1 VLELEAG
8 LKEAEGTIE
17 ELSRAQIEMKR
28 LIDQER
34 AVYNDERERLEED
47 IQRAKLVAET
57 KIRLIKNRLMSIYDG
72 DFP

>member
-1 VLELEAG
+1 
-8 LKEAEGTIE
+8 
-17 ELSRAQIEMKR
+17 MKR

-57 KIRLIKNRLMSIYDG
+57 KIRLIKNRLMTIYDG